1 MFLLIRTFTRE
12 RERNIFIDI
21 INKDGQT
28 YSKILESRSE
38 NGVNRNKVTEKKTM
52 RFNLET
58 NIF

>member
-58 NIF
+58 SIF